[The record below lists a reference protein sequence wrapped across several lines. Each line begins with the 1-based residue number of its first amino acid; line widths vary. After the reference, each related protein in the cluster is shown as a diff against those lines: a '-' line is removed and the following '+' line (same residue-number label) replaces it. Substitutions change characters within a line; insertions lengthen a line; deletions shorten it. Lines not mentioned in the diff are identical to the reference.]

1 MKIEIL
7 RSRSKSGSWR
17 WRTRSK
23 GRIGVWSEAYH
34 NYDDCLASIGS
45 HQAHLASAEIEELAR

>member
-7 RSRSKSGSWR
+7 RSRSQGGSWR

-34 NYDDCLASIGS
+34 NKADCLSSIE
-45 HQAHLASAEIEELAR
+45 AHRAGLEKAPIEEVGR